1 MHSAFGLKFGA
12 ECPNLLDKP
21 LAQARTLLEN
31 LKLIIIDEV
40 SMISAQMLHNVNKR
54 LSQIFQT
61 NELTE
66 PFGNISIVLVGDLLQ
81 LPPVK
86 GSTVFKGV
94 ENWISDLSK
103 EEKLRLSAFVDNPLW
118 SRFVPII
125 LKHNHRQG
133 EGNAWANLLNR
144 FREGICTDEDE
155 ACIKS
160 RKTNKKFL
168 DDDCMHVFY
177 LNDVNKHNEAMLN
190 KLFSPILTIKARQKT
205 PKGFKPTIHK
215 KKGTIAQTS
224 FMETINIKI
233 GARCML
239 IHNVNVIDYLVNGST
254 GKVVGFET
262 NTQGTVECIVVQFD
276 NELWGKEHRK
286 KYATLAEKYKHVN
299 GTPIFRTEIEYQTKS
314 RKGWNQP
321 AIAKLYQFPLKLSW
335 AQTAHKMQ
343 VCNKHMVYFCIMNLR
358 S

>member
-12 ECPNLLDKP
+12 ECPNLTEKP

-40 SMISAQMLHNVNKR
+40 SMISAQMLHNINKR

-125 LKHNHRQG
+125 
-133 EGNAWANLLNR
+133 
-144 FREGICTDEDE
+144 
-155 ACIKS
+155 
-160 RKTNKKFL
+160 
-168 DDDCMHVFY
+168 
-177 LNDVNKHNEAMLN
+177 
-190 KLFSPILTIKARQKT
+190 
-205 PKGFKPTIHK
+205 
-215 KKGTIAQTS
+215 
-224 FMETINIKI
+224 
-233 GARCML
+233 
-239 IHNVNVIDYLVNGST
+239 
-254 GKVVGFET
+254 
-262 NTQGTVECIVVQFD
+262 
-276 NELWGKEHRK
+276 
-286 KYATLAEKYKHVN
+286 
-299 GTPIFRTEIEYQTKS
+299 
-314 RKGWNQP
+314 
-321 AIAKLYQFPLKLSW
+321 
-335 AQTAHKMQ
+335 
-343 VCNKHMVYFCIMNLR
+343 
-358 S
+358 

>member
-125 LKHNHRQG
+125 
-133 EGNAWANLLNR
+133 
-144 FREGICTDEDE
+144 
-155 ACIKS
+155 
-160 RKTNKKFL
+160 
-168 DDDCMHVFY
+168 
-177 LNDVNKHNEAMLN
+177 
-190 KLFSPILTIKARQKT
+190 
-205 PKGFKPTIHK
+205 
-215 KKGTIAQTS
+215 
-224 FMETINIKI
+224 
-233 GARCML
+233 
-239 IHNVNVIDYLVNGST
+239 
-254 GKVVGFET
+254 
-262 NTQGTVECIVVQFD
+262 
-276 NELWGKEHRK
+276 
-286 KYATLAEKYKHVN
+286 
-299 GTPIFRTEIEYQTKS
+299 
-314 RKGWNQP
+314 
-321 AIAKLYQFPLKLSW
+321 
-335 AQTAHKMQ
+335 
-343 VCNKHMVYFCIMNLR
+343 
-358 S
+358 